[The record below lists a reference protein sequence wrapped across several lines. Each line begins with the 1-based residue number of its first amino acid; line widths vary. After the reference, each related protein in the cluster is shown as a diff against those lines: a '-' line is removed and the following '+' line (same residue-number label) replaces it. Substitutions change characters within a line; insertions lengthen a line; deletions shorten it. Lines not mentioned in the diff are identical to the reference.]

1 MAYNYL
7 TPMLEVENMD
17 ETITF
22 YETILDFTCI
32 ERVGNEWALVQ
43 KDEVAIMF
51 TDRFY
56 EKEHPKTYM
65 TGSLY
70 VYADDVD
77 VLWQILKDKVKVYY
91 PIENF
96 ENGMREF
103 AIYDNNGY
111 RLQFGQ
117 ELDTN

>member
-1 MAYNYL
+1 MAFNYL

-17 ETITF
+17 ETLEF
-22 YETILDFTCI
+22 YQDVLDFTCL
-32 ERVGNEWALVQ
+32 ERLDNEWALVQ
-43 KDEVAIMF
+43 KDDVAIMF
-51 TDRFY
+51 SDRFY
-56 EKEHPKTYM
+56 KKEHPKTYM

-70 VYADDVD
+70 INSDDVD
-77 VLWQILKDKVKVYY
+77 VLWQILKDKVKICY

-96 ENGMREF
+96 AHGMREF
-103 AIYDNNGY
+103 AIYDCNGY

>member
-1 MAYNYL
+1 MAFNYL

-17 ETITF
+17 KTIAF
-22 YETILDFTCI
+22 YEETLDFTCI
-32 ERVGNEWALVQ
+32 ERIENEWALVQ
-43 KDEVAIMF
+43 KDDVAIMF
-51 TDRFY
+51 SDRFF
-56 EKEHPKTYM
+56 KEEYPNTYM

-70 VYADDVD
+70 IYSDDVD
-77 VLWQILKDKVKVYY
+77 VLWLILKDKVKICY

-96 ENGMREF
+96 DHGMREF
-103 AIYDNNGY
+103 AIYDCNGY

>member
-1 MAYNYL
+1 MAFNYL

-17 ETITF
+17 DTIAF
-22 YETILDFTCI
+22 YENILDFKCL
-32 ERVGNEWALVQ
+32 ERLEDEWALVQ
-43 KDEVAIMF
+43 KDDVAIMF
-51 TDRFY
+51 SARFF
-56 EKEHPKTYM
+56 KDEHPKTFL

-70 VYADDVD
+70 IYSDDVD
-77 VLWQILKDKVKVYY
+77 VLWQIIKDKVKIAY

-96 ENGMREF
+96 DHGMREF

>member
-1 MAYNYL
+1 MAFNYL

-17 ETITF
+17 ETILF
-22 YETILDFTCI
+22 YESILDFKLINRI
-32 ERVGNEWALVQ
+32 ENQWALVQ

-51 TDRFY
+51 SDRFFTDDY
-56 EKEHPKTYM
+56 PNTYM

-70 VYADDVD
+70 IYSDDVD
-77 VLWQILKDKVKVYY
+77 VLWQILKDQVKICY

-96 ENGMREF
+96 EHAMREF

-117 ELDTN
+117 ELDNN

>member
-1 MAYNYL
+1 MPFNHL

-17 ETITF
+17 ETINF
-22 YETILDFTCI
+22 YETILDFTCESRI
-32 ERVGNEWALVQ
+32 NNEWALMQ
-43 KDEVAIMF
+43 KDDVVIMF
-51 TDRFY
+51 SDRFY
-56 EKEHPKTYM
+56 EKEYPKTYM

-70 VYADDVD
+70 INTDDVD
-77 VLWQILKDKVKVYY
+77 VLWQILKDKVKICY

-96 ENGMREF
+96 SHGMREF

>member
-1 MAYNYL
+1 MPLNNL

-17 ETITF
+17 ETIEF
-22 YETILDFTCI
+22 YETILDFKCT
-32 ERVGNEWALVQ
+32 ERESSDWAIIQ
-43 KDEVAIMF
+43 KDDVAIMLSK
-51 TDRFY
+51 RFFKD
-56 EKEHPKTYM
+56 EFPITSM

-70 VYADDVD
+70 IRTDDID
-77 VLWQILKDKVKVYY
+77 VIWQILKDKVTICY

-96 ENGMREF
+96 EYGMREF

-117 ELDTN
+117 EITIN